1 MTFASEKSTMWINK
15 VYLES
20 LFEWNGY
27 HWRRLARESG
37 NQIKNKLSRNN
48 THKGLK
54 PKLFSTMPWYHDIM
68 QKSSLKSFIL

>member
-1 MTFASEKSTMWINK
+1 MVITDDDKEEKVEIKLRINCHEIT
-15 VYLES
+15 V
-20 LFEWNGY
+20 
-27 HWRRLARESG
+27 
-37 NQIKNKLSRNN
+37 I